1 MAAKTAQKGGAAG
14 TVDAREVE
22 WWDPEGPM
30 KPLHKLNP
38 TRLAYIRNH
47 LVARFG
53 RDPFALS
60 PLGGFDVLDIGCG
73 AGLVSEPLARLGAKV
88 TGLDA
93 AAETLEAARLHAEES
108 GLEIRYRHGSAEDLA
123 GEGRQ
128 FDAVLALEIV
138 EHVADVEAF
147 LGAAASLVKPGGA
160 LVLSTLNRTPKS
172 FLMAVVGAEY
182 VLRWLPRGTHDWRRF
197 LKPSEVTRMLRDGG
211 LDVQDA
217 AGLAYNP
224 VADTWRLAPHDLDVN
239 YLLFAVRQ

>member
-1 MAAKTAQKGGAAG
+1 
-14 TVDAREVE
+14 
-22 WWDPEGPM
+22 
-30 KPLHKLNP
+30 
-38 TRLAYIRNH
+38 
-47 LVARFG
+47 
-53 RDPFALS
+53 
-60 PLGGFDVLDIGCG
+60 
-73 AGLVSEPLARLGAKV
+73 LVSEPLARLGAKV

-123 GEGRQ
+123 GEGRR